1 MAAIIDADTIV
12 GVVLVGVVT
21 INILVRP
28 PLSREEP
35 LLVARS
41 VSSPPAALAAFALS
55 RVSWPPRPTRATKRC
70 FSGYPHGYWAG
81 VDEGR
86 DWIEATD
93 RRVYS
98 TRVVGV
104 WYLGAVLAIE
114 ITFHSTRLA
123 SSPSCPNPRKH

>member
-1 MAAIIDADTIV
+1 MNPVEHPHGGGNHQHIGHASTVRRNRPAGAKV
-12 GVVLVGVVT
+12 G
-21 INILVRP
+21 
-28 PLSREEP
+28 
-35 LLVARS
+35 LL
-41 VSSPPAALAAFALS
+41 SPPAALAAFAVS
-55 RVSWPPRPTRATKRC
+55 RVSWPPRPRRATKRC

-98 TRVVGV
+98 MRVVGV